1 MTEQRLRLSIA
12 ATTAV
17 QQWRTDGSD
26 VAVAV
31 RSVMA
36 DLNRQFPGRSVELR
50 VIPVAATQI
59 IAGPVHRRG
68 TPAATVE
75 MSAESLLGLITGDLS
90 WQDQVGSGDIHA
102 SGERSDLSVMFPA
115 VLANGTATP

>member
-1 MTEQRLRLSIA
+1 MTTQRLQLSREATA
-12 ATTAV
+12 AL
-17 QQWRTDGSD
+17 QQWRSDGTG

-31 RSVMA
+31 KTVLA

-50 VIPVAATQI
+50 VVPIAATQI

-75 MSAESLLGLITGDLS
+75 MTAEALLGLIAGDVS
-90 WQDQVGSGDIHA
+90 WQDEVSTGGIQA

-115 VLANGTATP
+115 VLPDSEGTA

>member
-1 MTEQRLRLSIA
+1 MSTQRLQLSREATA
-12 ATTAV
+12 AL
-17 QQWRTDGSD
+17 QQWRSDGTG

-31 RSVMA
+31 KTVLA

-50 VIPVAATQI
+50 VVPIAATQI

-75 MSAESLLGLITGDLS
+75 MSAAALLGLIAGDLS
-90 WQDQVGSGDIHA
+90 WQDEVGTGGIQA
-102 SGERSDLSVMFPA
+102 SGERSDLSAIFPA
-115 VLANGTATP
+115 VLADSEGTV